1 MFSPYNSYIIYVRSK
16 PKDRAKLICVVEI
29 QNLVSF
35 AFNFNFNFFK
45 GKSVEVRLKLII
57 KLYYIFKYTSSL
69 FFFSKSLIVQLNFCG
84 ISSGDKL
91 VQISFLPTI

>member
-1 MFSPYNSYIIYVRSK
+1 MFASSK

-35 AFNFNFNFFK
+35 AFIFYLFFFK
-45 GKSVEVRLKLII
+45 GENVEVRLELII

-69 FFFSKSLIVQLNFCG
+69 FFFPKSLIIQLTFCG
-84 ISSGDKL
+84 ISSGDRLGSNLLSPNYTKNL
-91 VQISFLPTI
+91 FFIF